1 VSATVI
7 VSGMVGG
14 TVGQGGATWSIL
26 QYIVGLARL
35 GHDVYLVEPIDAT
48 DIAAST
54 SALYCDSVL
63 RAVGLGNRW
72 CLLSRDGSTAG
83 LSREDVQAVARRA
96 DLLLNVSG
104 MLTDRDV
111 VAQIPV
117 RAYLDLDPGFN
128 QLWHAGEGIDMRLAG
143 HTHFVTIGQS
153 LGTPGCAI
161 PDCGVRWLRT
171 HQPVVLERWPR
182 TEQRP
187 TYGFTTVGNW
197 RSYGSIEHGGVK
209 YGQKVHSTRELLG
222 LPRRTSAPIHAAFAI
237 DPGETRDL
245 DVLEENGWRLVDP
258 RAASATPAA
267 YRRFLRAST
276 AELGIAKSGY
286 VAARCGWFSDRSVC
300 YLASGRPV
308 LAQDTGFPG
317 FLPTGAGLLAFSDVD
332 TAAAGIDAIMTD
344 YDKHARAARGIA
356 EDIFDSDRVLTAL
369 LDQLT

>member
-14 TVGQGGATWSIL
+14 SLGQGGATWSIL
-26 QYIVGLARL
+26 QYVVGLARL
-35 GHDVYLVEPIDAT
+35 GHDVYLVEPVDVADLT
-48 DIAAST
+48 AS
-54 SALYCDSVL
+54 ANAPYCDSVL
-63 RAVGLGNRW
+63 REVGLGDRW
-72 CLLSRDGSTAG
+72 CLLARDGGTAG
-83 LSREDVQAVARRA
+83 LSRESVQAVARRA

-104 MLTDRDV
+104 MLTDCEV
-111 VAQIPV
+111 VAHIPV

-143 HTHFVTIGQS
+143 HTHFVTIGPA
-153 LGTPGCAI
+153 LGTPGCVI

-171 HQPVVLERWPR
+171 HQPVVLEHWPR

-197 RSYGSIEHGGVK
+197 RGYGSIEYGGVK
-209 YGQKVHSTRELLG
+209 YGQKVHSTRELLA
-222 LPRRTSAPIHAAFAI
+222 LPRRTRVPIHAALAI
-237 DPGETRDL
+237 DAGETRDL
-245 DVLEENGWRLVDP
+245 DALEENGWRLIDA
-258 RAASATPAA
+258 RAASATPAD

-308 LAQDTGFPG
+308 LAQDTGFPD

-332 TAAAGIDAIMTD
+332 TAVAGMDAIMTD

-356 EDIFDSDRVLTAL
+356 EDVFDSDLVLTAL